1 MRCKYDVGRCI
12 GLTKKKVEDEVVQG
26 TEAEV
31 IETEEVSEAETE
43 TEAEVTT
50 DKVEDTTEKTE
61 KEVAE
66 EKDPL
71 AEAQKEIE
79 LQKAAN
85 VRIQAEFQNFR
96 KRVEK
101 EKADIYKFA
110 NEKIVIELLSVMDNV
125 ERAVGSMDTAES
137 NKNVVDGVQM
147 IQKTLVDL
155 LKKHQVEVI
164 EAVGT
169 PFDPQKH
176 HAVMTEACDDHPSE
190 TVIEE
195 FQRGYELNGKV
206 VRPSMVK
213 VSE

>member
-1 MRCKYDVGRCI
+1 LTNKKDDVVKESEAKVKETEEAI
-12 GLTKKKVEDEVVQG
+12 EAEATDATTEEAEETVVEDEA
-26 TEAEV
+26 TEDQV
-31 IETEEVSEAETE
+31 TEENQN
-43 TEAEVTT
+43 
-50 DKVEDTTEKTE
+50 
-61 KEVAE
+61 
-66 EKDPL
+66 DPL
-71 AEAQKEIE
+71 KDAEKEIE
-79 LQKAAN
+79 VLKAAN
-85 VRIQAEFQNFR
+85 VRMQAEFQNFK

-110 NEKIVIELLSVMDNV
+110 NEKLVIELLGVMDNV
-125 ERAVGSMDTAES
+125 ERAIGSMDTSES

-147 IQKTLVDL
+147 IQKTLEDF

-176 HAVMTEACDDHPSE
+176 HAVMTEASEDHPSE

>member
-1 MRCKYDVGRCI
+1 LTNKKDDVVKESEAKVKETEEAI
-12 GLTKKKVEDEVVQG
+12 EAEATDATTEEAEETVVEDEA
-26 TEAEV
+26 TEDQV
-31 IETEEVSEAETE
+31 TEENQS
-43 TEAEVTT
+43 
-50 DKVEDTTEKTE
+50 
-61 KEVAE
+61 
-66 EKDPL
+66 DPL
-71 AEAQKEIE
+71 KDAEKEIE
-79 LQKAAN
+79 VLKAAN
-85 VRIQAEFQNFR
+85 VRMQAEFQNFK

-110 NEKIVIELLSVMDNV
+110 NEKLVIELLGVMDNV
-125 ERAVGSMDTAES
+125 ERAIGSMDTSES

-147 IQKTLVDL
+147 IQKTLEDF

-176 HAVMTEACDDHPSE
+176 HAVMTEASEDHPSE

>member
-1 MRCKYDVGRCI
+1 MTNKKDDVI
-12 GLTKKKVEDEVVQG
+12 K
-26 TEAEV
+26 EAEAEITEEQV
-31 IETEEVSEAETE
+31 EAEATEIEETSEETVETTETEEA
-43 TEAEVTT
+43 
-50 DKVEDTTEKTE
+50 E
-61 KEVAE
+61 KEESTSTSDAL
-66 EKDPL
+66 KNSI
-71 AEAQKEIE
+71 KEIE
-79 LQKAAN
+79 TLKATN
-85 VRIQAEFQNFR
+85 LRMQAEFQNFK
-96 KRVEK
+96 KRSEK

-110 NEKIVIELLSVMDNV
+110 NEKLVIELLGVMDNV
-125 ERAVGSMDTAES
+125 ERAIGSIDTSES

-147 IQKTLVDL
+147 IQKTLEDF

-164 EAVGT
+164 EAVGQ

-176 HAVMTEACDDHPSE
+176 HAVMTEANEEHPSE

>member
-1 MRCKYDVGRCI
+1 M
-12 GLTKKKVEDEVVQG
+12 TNKKVEDDIILD
-26 TEAEV
+26 A
-31 IETEEVSEAETE
+31 
-43 TEAEVTT
+43 EAEVTEET
-50 DKVEDTTEKTE
+50 TTEATEDQVKASENAADEAVEDTQEE
-61 KEVAE
+61 AAE
-66 EKDPL
+66 EQNEETTTGDALKNTI
-71 AEAQKEIE
+71 KELE
-79 LQKAAN
+79 TTKATN
-85 VRIQAEFQNFR
+85 LRMQAEFQNFK

-110 NEKIVIELLSVMDNV
+110 NEKLVIELLGVMDNV
-125 ERAVGSMDTAES
+125 DRAIGSMDTSES

-147 IQKTLVDL
+147 IHNTLEDF
-155 LKKHQVEVI
+155 LKKHQVQVI

-176 HAVMTEACDDHPSE
+176 HAVMTEANEDHPSE

-206 VRPSMVK
+206 IRPAMVK

>member
-1 MRCKYDVGRCI
+1 M
-12 GLTKKKVEDEVVQG
+12 TNKKVEDDIILD
-26 TEAEV
+26 A
-31 IETEEVSEAETE
+31 
-43 TEAEVTT
+43 EAEVTEET
-50 DKVEDTTEKTE
+50 TTEATEDQVKASENAADEAVEDTQEE
-61 KEVAE
+61 AAE
-66 EKDPL
+66 EQNEETTTGDALKNTI
-71 AEAQKEIE
+71 KELE
-79 LQKAAN
+79 TMKATN
-85 VRIQAEFQNFR
+85 LRMQAEFQNFK

-110 NEKIVIELLSVMDNV
+110 NEKLVIELLGVMDNV
-125 ERAVGSMDTAES
+125 DRAIGSMDTSES

-147 IQKTLVDL
+147 IHNTLEDF
-155 LKKHQVEVI
+155 LKKHQVQVI

-176 HAVMTEACDDHPSE
+176 HAVMTEANEDHPSE

-206 VRPSMVK
+206 IRPAMVK

>member
-1 MRCKYDVGRCI
+1 M
-12 GLTKKKVEDEVVQG
+12 VQE
-26 TEAEV
+26 TEAKV
-31 IETEEVSEAETE
+31 TETEEATATDATATDATETETAETE
-43 TEAEVTT
+43 ETKEETS
-50 DKVEDTTEKTE
+50 EEGN
-61 KEVAE
+61 KEVE

-71 AEAQKEIE
+71 KEALKEVE

-85 VRIQAEFQNFR
+85 VRMQAEFQNFK

-110 NEKIVIELLSVMDNV
+110 NEKIVIELLGVMDNV
-125 ERAVGSMDTAES
+125 ERAIGSMDTSDS

-147 IQKTLVDL
+147 IQRTLEDL

-164 EAVGT
+164 EAVGA

-176 HAVMTEACDDHPSE
+176 HAVMTEASEEYPSE

>member
-1 MRCKYDVGRCI
+1 
-12 GLTKKKVEDEVVQG
+12 LTNKKVEDEIVK
-26 TEAEV
+26 E
-31 IETEEVSEAETE
+31 S
-43 TEAEVTT
+43 EAEVTET
-50 DKVEDTTEKTE
+50 EETTAAEATEAETTETE
-61 KEVAE
+61 ETEEEASKEEKVVE

-71 AEAQKEIE
+71 KEALKEAE

-85 VRIQAEFQNFR
+85 VRMQAEFQNFK

-110 NEKIVIELLSVMDNV
+110 NEKIVIELLGVMDNV
-125 ERAVGSMDTAES
+125 ERAIGSMDTSDS

-147 IQKTLVDL
+147 IQRTLEDL

-164 EAVGT
+164 EAVGA

-176 HAVMTEACDDHPSE
+176 HAVMTEASEDYPSE
-190 TVIEE
+190 TVVEE